1 MLPIDK
7 KKEGSMAYTPERI
20 MRKPDEGHEHDY
32 DVMHSVAEDLL
43 HAINAKNVKLLAET
57 LKAAFELFEAEEHEG
72 EE

>member
-1 MLPIDK
+1 
-7 KKEGSMAYTPERI
+7 MAYTPDRLV
-20 MRKPDEGHEHDY
+20 RKSDEGHEF